1 MDQNR
6 WRRAFGLTG
15 GALIAALVAGVA
27 YGRPAGGQ
35 APTGTTPSPAPAAAP
50 SSPDKVVLKVDDQ
63 SVTQEEIEKA
73 IHGLPPQAQT
83 SLARQGKKPLG
94 DEYVMMLVLSREA
107 VSNHLDESPDYK
119 ETLALTRLKI
129 LAQEEYQQIQQRAAV
144 TPEETSNYFA
154 AHQSDFDDLQ
164 VLQVTVRK
172 KPEGAKEGTP
182 GFPPE
187 EAKARTEEIRQ
198 AFIAGQDPKQVAEKF
213 QMANVVRVDS
223 QPFTL
228 HRGQGPAD
236 MVKAAFELKPGQ
248 VTEVFDFGT
257 ALGFVK
263 VVSHQAADLKS
274 ATPKIEG
281 ILRPQRINA
290 ALDALKAKSKIWM
303 DDAYFAS
310 PTGPQSP
317 PKPTLTPSAPTV
329 PK

>member
-1 MDQNR
+1 MDQIR
-6 WRRAFGLTG
+6 WRRAIGLTG

-27 YGRPAGGQ
+27 YGRAAGGQ
-35 APTGTTPSPAPAAAP
+35 APGGTTPSPAPTAAP

-63 SVTQEEIEKA
+63 SVTEEQIDKA
-73 IHGLPPQAQT
+73 IHTLPQQAQN

-94 DEYVMMLVLSREA
+94 DEYVVMLVLSREA
-107 VSNHLDESPDYK
+107 LSDHLDESPDFK

-129 LAQEEYQQIQQRAAV
+129 LAQEEIQRIQQRAVV

-154 AHQSDFDDLQ
+154 AHQSDFDELQ

-198 AFIAGQDPKQVAEKF
+198 AFIAGQDPKQVADKF
-213 QMANVVRVDS
+213 QMANIVRVDS

-228 HRGQGPAD
+228 RRGQGPAD

-248 VTEVFDFGT
+248 VTEAFDFGT
-257 ALGFVK
+257 SVGFVK
-263 VVSHQAADLKS
+263 VVSRQTEDLKT
-274 ATPKIEG
+274 ATPRIEG
-281 ILRPQRINA
+281 ILRPQKINS

-310 PTGPQSP
+310 PTGPQIP
-317 PKPTLTPSAPTV
+317 PKPAATPSAPAV

>member
-1 MDQNR
+1 MDQIR
-6 WRRAFGLTG
+6 WRRALGLTG
-15 GALIAALVAGVA
+15 GALIAALVAGVV
-27 YGRPAGGQ
+27 YGRAAGGQ
-35 APTGTTPSPAPAAAP
+35 APAGTTPNPAPAAAP
-50 SSPDKVVLKVDDQ
+50 ASPDKVVVKVDDQ
-63 SVTQEEIEKA
+63 SVTEEAIEKA
-73 IHGLPPQAQT
+73 IHSLPQQAQT

-107 VSNHLDESPDYK
+107 LSNHLDDSPDYK

-129 LAQEEYQQIQQRAAV
+129 LAQEEYQQIIQRVAV

-154 AHQSDFDDLQ
+154 AHQSDFDEVQ

-182 GFPPE
+182 GFPPD
-187 EAKARTEEIRQ
+187 EAKTRMEEIRQ
-198 AFIAGQDPKQVAEKF
+198 AFIAGQDPKQLADKY

-223 QPFTL
+223 QPFTI

-248 VTEVFDFGT
+248 LTEVFDFGT

-263 VVSHQAADLKS
+263 VVSHQTGDLKS
-274 ATPKIEG
+274 ATPKIES
-281 ILRPQRINA
+281 ILRPQKINS

-310 PTGPQSP
+310 PAGPQKP
-317 PKPTLTPSAPTV
+317 PSTPSAPTV